1 MLIDIIYFFGYFA
14 LSSLENQA
22 WVLKDSITDL

>member
-1 MLIDIIYFFGYFA
+1 MLIINYFFGYFA

-22 WVLKDSITDL
+22 WVLKDSIIDL